1 ARFTVSLML
10 PLPLA
15 VKPEAPP
22 LPTAVKVSLPTLAG
36 RMSLTVAPV
45 TLLGPL
51 LLTTIVYVVE
61 VPGVTVTTPSVL
73 VIERSATRLT
83 VSLSVALLLPGVRS
97 VTPTGAA
104 MVAVLA
110 MEPVALPAT
119 VALTV
124 NVAVPPLSKFTL
136 AEMLPLPLAGQLEP
150 TLATQLQLPNVRPA
164 GAVSVTVAPVA
175 ALGPLF
181 VATMLEIE

>member
-1 ARFTVSLML
+1 MS

-15 VKPEAPP
+15 VNPAAPP
-22 LPTAVKVSLPTLAG
+22 LPTAVNVSLTIAAG
-36 RMSLTVAPV
+36 RMSLTTAPM
-45 TLLGPL
+45 TPLGPL
-51 LLTTIVYVVE
+51 LLTTMVYVVE
-61 VPGVTVTTPSVL
+61 VPDVTLATPSLL
-73 VIERSATRLT
+73 VIARSAIELS
-83 VSLSVALLLPGVRS
+83 VSVSVALLLAGFGS